1 MYETTIETLSYG
13 SWRMEIAPSIGGRI
27 FSLTHHG
34 RDGRRDI
41 LRPVPCGEPI
51 AEAIRN
57 AGCYPLVPFSNR
69 IENGRFQVDG
79 RPIALSAHPIAA
91 PHAIHGNGWL
101 APWTL
106 QDRDDHSVTLG
117 FVHDGGDWPWP
128 FEAQQ
133 QFAVDD
139 DGLTVS
145 LSVTP
150 TGPEPMP
157 CGLGFHPYF
166 QRTAGTRLETL
177 VTQHW
182 ILRPDCIPVGSEIPH
197 GKHAFAGGP
206 VLPTGLDDGYSGW
219 NREALL
225 HYDDYSVR
233 LTASAALDK
242 LVVYSPDAF
251 PLVCVEPVSH
261 VTNAANLPRAA
272 QADAGWRVLPPGQ
285 FCQAWMHIALA

>member
-1 MYETTIETLSYG
+1 MYETPIETLVCD
-13 SWRMEIAPSIGGRI
+13 SWSMQIAPLVGGRI
-27 FSLTHHG
+27 FSLTHDG
-34 RDGRRDI
+34 RQGRRDI
-41 LRPVPCGEPI
+41 LRPVPGDQPI

-69 IENGRFQVDG
+69 IENARFQVNG
-79 RPIALSAHPIAA
+79 RAIALSAHPIAP

-101 APWTL
+101 AAWTVR
-106 QDRDDHSVTLG
+106 DRDDHSMTLR
-117 FVHDGGDWPWP
+117 FAHERSDWPWP

-133 QFAVDD
+133 QFALGD

-150 TGPEPMP
+150 TGSESMP
-157 CGLGFHPYF
+157 CGLGLHPYF
-166 QRTAGTRLETL
+166 PRPLGIRLETL

-182 ILRPDCIPVGSEIPH
+182 ILRPDCIPVGDEIPQ
-197 GKHAFAGGP
+197 GRYAFAGGP
-206 VLPTGLDDGYSGW
+206 VLSTGLDDGYSGW

-233 LTASAALDK
+233 LTASSGLDK
-242 LVVYSPDAF
+242 LVVYSPDTL

-261 VTNAANLPRAA
+261 VTNAANLPAVS
-272 QADAGWRVLPPGQ
+272 QAEAGWRSVLPGET
-285 FCQAWMHIALA
+285 CQAWMHIALV